1 MAIATICVIFMI
13 FHSQCKISPSL
24 ACFLNWCFFDLNLEQ
39 WLIEV
44 GDGGRRKGAGQAALK
59 CDEVTTTGSAA
70 LHSEGH
76 FDSWCSVIV
85 TTKTWN
91 RRAWR
96 LETWRRKW
104 KDWLPGMSWKTVLHS
119 LKMCKNYIFVYFF
132 IRKNSSYILNV
143 NRKLFKIIMTLVSK
157 IIILT
162 KKNYNITLHVK
173 VRVKFSN

>member
-1 MAIATICVIFMI
+1 M
-13 FHSQCKISPSL
+13 
-24 ACFLNWCFFDLNLEQ
+24 
-39 WLIEV
+39 
-44 GDGGRRKGAGQAALK
+44 
-59 CDEVTTTGSAA
+59 
-70 LHSEGH
+70 
-76 FDSWCSVIV
+76 
-85 TTKTWN
+85 
-91 RRAWR
+91 
-96 LETWRRKW
+96 
-104 KDWLPGMSWKTVLHS
+104 LHS